1 MGDKRK
7 RDEAAVDE
15 NDGAVV
21 DLGKSSKK
29 IKSGDK
35 EKVKKERKTKK
46 DKKEKKEKKKLEKEL
61 KKKAREEANGAAG
74 EGKMEVDGEP
84 NGVQKAEKSK
94 KVKREEKY
102 KRAKQERMEKRAKL
116 AEEEKAE
123 QDEEKKEKKEKKK
136 EKTEKK
142 LKPEEKE
149 EEQEENGVNGAKA
162 EEEQSAPAAPADTET
177 PAENGTE
184 EAAEGAVGD
193 AEMEE
198 ARKSQRFIVFISN
211 LPYTATQESVTK
223 HFEKLQPTSVR
234 VPLERGGKKGRGF
247 AFVEFAG
254 FDRMKT
260 CLKQYHGTMFEDGD
274 KPARKIKVELTAG
287 GGGSKSE
294 ARKMKILEKNQK
306 LKEERARD
314 AQEAKRAKTAS
325 ATTNGAGTSA
335 ADDQSHI
342 HPSRRARVPV

>member
-198 ARKSQRFIVFISN
+198 ARKSQRFIVFISMFIFTHCLGLPLLTSAGN

-274 KPARKIKVELTAG
+274 KPARKIKVELT
-287 GGGSKSE
+287 
-294 ARKMKILEKNQK
+294 
-306 LKEERARD
+306 
-314 AQEAKRAKTAS
+314 
-325 ATTNGAGTSA
+325 
-335 ADDQSHI
+335 
-342 HPSRRARVPV
+342 

>member
-1 MGDKRK
+1 MGDKRN

-15 NDGAVV
+15 NDGAVL

-61 KKKAREEANGAAG
+61 KKKAKEEANGAAD
-74 EGKMEVDGEP
+74 EDKMEVDGEP

-94 KVKREEKY
+94 KATYR
-102 KRAKQERMEKRAKL
+102 
-116 AEEEKAE
+116 
-123 QDEEKKEKKEKKK
+123 
-136 EKTEKK
+136 
-142 LKPEEKE
+142 
-149 EEQEENGVNGAKA
+149 
-162 EEEQSAPAAPADTET
+162 T
-177 PAENGTE
+177 PP
-184 EAAEGAVGD
+184 
-193 AEMEE
+193 
-198 ARKSQRFIVFISN
+198 RKSPSQNTLKSSN
-211 LPYTATQESVTK
+211 
-223 HFEKLQPTSVR
+223 PTSVR

-274 KPARKIKVELTAG
+274 KPARKINVELTAG

-306 LKEERARD
+306 LNEERARD

-325 ATTNGAGTSA
+325 ATTNGAGSSA